1 MAFSDDDLYDDD
13 VNQDDGFA
21 GFPDDDDQDDDAPAS
36 PRGHIRSQIN
46 PYSAKPDAPGSSGG
60 RGMPG
65 RSPDSPASSGSGS
78 RPGYGGSYG
87 SGGSGAARTPG
98 SPFSSGSGGGSGGSP
113 FSSSSGPRQLGAS
126 GASNPPPSRSTGTY
140 SSSSSRPGSP
150 GSDRPSFTSGSAP
163 PSRSTGENSPYRS
176 PNDSSSHS
184 RPGDRP
190 SSTSSAPP
198 SRSTGENSPYRSPG
212 DSSSHSRPGDRP
224 SSASSRPA
232 DSKPAAKPDDKS
244 GGRGFGGFF
253 NRGKNEKPDDKKDA
267 GRPPQN
273 RPPDKKKDEGGG
285 RNVFSAI
292 GSRFGRGGDKQ
303 DAKPDAGRGTPAPSS
318 SYGRSAPPPNK
329 PDRKPG
335 SGDKAADAGRFAA
348 LTGRVGGLF
357 KFGKGKDAKPDA
369 KPPGRDSGPSQP
381 LASSSGSRSAP
392 PSPQSGARQ
401 QQPSSRT
408 AAADRSEGKGGL
420 WEALTS
426 RLRGRGGKQDAQ
438 PQSRTRREGA
448 SSRVPEV
455 STAGWNLDT
464 QLDLVGIGL
473 MLGAIILLL
482 SSLSGDQGA
491 AIGAVNTFLGQV
503 FGWGAIVIPFL
514 MGGIGAFLLVTRF
527 GDTPPQID
535 AVRVAGAVSFYV
547 SLLTLFQFIVVLDP
561 LFQGDLATMKL
572 LVDGYT
578 WGLGRGGGVIG
589 TGIHLFLVE
598 NIGEIGGFV
607 LLAGWMG
614 VSLMLFTRTSATQLI
629 VIIVSLTRSFRVS
642 WQHRQQLNAARRAVA
657 QQEAA
662 ARVAAQRQ
670 IAVSKPNAGE
680 LRPGV
685 AGALPAGEARQ
696 QPLPL
701 EDLPIRVG
709 GQMVNAET
717 VANTASPAATGARAA
732 FGGLL
737 KRLPGTGSRG
747 AQSDSEAETAPT
759 GGARGFLSRRA
770 GSTFTNGALES
781 GKSSA
786 LPPPPPPPAV
796 PPAMQP
802 AALQQPAPPA
812 ASPAYA
818 PYQQPGTP
826 AAPASAAPS
835 TLPAPATPAPRPVQ
849 PPSQPAPEPAAR
861 QPSPYGPSVQNN
873 TPISAP
879 KPPSIETNRPK
890 RSYTMA
896 DFRTLLAPGSKGDY
910 DRKALVERARIIGE
924 TLESFGA
931 PGKVVEINTGPVITQ
946 FGVEPGYITQR
957 DRQSR
962 VKVSAIAQLDK
973 DLQLSLGARSIRIE
987 APVPGK
993 GYVGIEVP
1001 NDTPMTV
1008 SLRDLMESN
1017 RYQRI
1022 KSPLAIAL
1030 GEAVDGTPVAAD
1042 LSTMPHLL
1050 IAGTTGSGKSV
1061 MVNAIICS
1069 LLLRNTPDV
1078 VRFIMVDPK
1087 RVELTTYNGIPHL
1100 VAPVVVEVERIIG
1113 VLKWVTREMD
1123 DRYKK
1128 FSVAGARNIDDYN
1141 RNRPTDAEQMPYIV
1155 VVIDEL
1161 ADLMMLAPEEA
1172 ERYITRIAAMAR
1184 ATGIHLVIATQRPS
1198 ADVVTG
1204 LIKANFPARIAFA
1217 VASNVDSRVI
1227 LDQPGAE
1234 KLLGRGD
1241 MLYLSG
1247 DSPAPVRLQGVF
1259 LSDQEIQAIVKH
1271 WKAQSDG
1278 TTQTPLQA
1286 FAAADKD
1293 DESKQTSGFG
1303 ATAGRGMASS
1313 GPIFPQKAL
1322 FDDDDEDDGD
1332 ESGEDMPDDELY
1344 ERAVDLV
1351 RRQNGASVS
1360 LLQRKMRIGYARAA
1374 RLIDAMEDRG
1384 IIGPAKEGSSKQRDV
1399 LPAK

>member
-1 MAFSDDDLYDDD
+1 MAFSDDDRYDDD
-13 VNQDDGFA
+13 LNQDDGYE
-21 GFPDDDDQDDDAPAS
+21 GFPDEDDQDDAPAS
-36 PRGHIRSQIN
+36 ARDRIRNQIN
-46 PYSAKPDAPGSSGG
+46 PYSAKPDAPGAPGNRGSPFRPSDSSGG
-60 RGMPG
+60 
-65 RSPDSPASSGSGS
+65 GSAGT

-87 SGGSGAARTPG
+87 GGSGANR
-98 SPFSSGSGGGSGGSP
+98 SPDSS
-113 FSSSSGPRQLGAS
+113 FSSS
-126 GASNPPPSRSTGTY
+126 GT
-140 SSSSSRPGSP
+140 SSSSSSSFSSRQFSASGATNPPPARSTPSLSSP
-150 GSDRPSFTSGSAP
+150 SGAP
-163 PSRSTGENSPYRS
+163 PSRSTSENSSYRS
-176 PNDSSSHS
+176 QSESPSHA
-184 RPGDRP
+184 RGGDQRGDRTG
-190 SSTSSAPP
+190 SSG
-198 SRSTGENSPYRSPG
+198 RQ
-212 DSSSHSRPGDRP
+212 
-224 SSASSRPA
+224 PA
-232 DSKPAAKPDDKS
+232 DNKPAGES
-244 GGRGFGGFF
+244 RWRRYIRFL
-253 NRGKNEKPDDKKDA
+253 NRGKKDKDDGKKDASRPQQNRSDDKKQEKS
-267 GRPPQN
+267 GV
-273 RPPDKKKDEGGG
+273 KK
-285 RNVFSAI
+285 VFGI
-292 GSRFGRGGDKQ
+292 IKNLFGRDGDKP
-303 DAKPDAGRGTPAPSS
+303 AGKPDAERGGAAPSS
-318 SYGRSAPPPNK
+318 HERSGSSPGK
-329 PDRKPG
+329 PDRKPASDDKSANLIFAVISRIRG
-335 SGDKAADAGRFAA
+335 FFKRGGDQ
-348 LTGRVGGLF
+348 
-357 KFGKGKDAKPDA
+357 DAKAGA
-369 KPPGRDSGPSQP
+369 KPANRDSGSGQP
-381 LASSSGSRSAP
+381 LASVSSPRPASPSA
-392 PSPQSGARQ
+392 QSGTRQ
-401 QQPSSRT
+401 QQPTGR
-408 AAADRSEGKGGL
+408 AAAAERSEAKGGL
-420 WEALTS
+420 WEMMTS
-426 RLRGRGGKQDAQ
+426 WVRRKGKQDSQ

-448 SSRVPEV
+448 NPRVPEV
-455 STAGWNLDT
+455 TTAGWNLDT
-464 QLDLVGIGL
+464 QLDLLGIGL
-473 MLGAIILLL
+473 MVGAIILLL

-491 AIGAVNTFLGQV
+491 AIGAINTFLGQV
-503 FGWGAIVIPFL
+503 FGWGAIAVPFV

-527 GDTPPQID
+527 GDTPPEID
-535 AVRVAGAVSFYV
+535 AVRVAGAVSFYIA
-547 SLLTLFQFIVVLDP
+547 LLTLFQFIVVLDP
-561 LFQGDLATMKL
+561 LFQGDLATLKL

-578 WGLGRGGGVIG
+578 WGMGRGGGVIG

-607 LLAGWMG
+607 LLIGWMG

-642 WQHRQQLNAARRAVA
+642 WQHRQQLAAARRAIA

-662 ARVAAQRQ
+662 ARAAAQRQ
-670 IAVSKPNAGE
+670 LAVSKPAAGE
-680 LRPGV
+680 LRPGT

-709 GQMVNAET
+709 GQMVSAET
-717 VANTASPAATGARAA
+717 AAHTALPAATGARAA

-737 KRLPGTGSRG
+737 KRLPGTGNRG
-747 AQSDSEAETAPT
+747 THSDSEAETAPT

-770 GSTFTNGALES
+770 GSTFINGTPQSDTPA
-781 GKSSA
+781 A
-786 LPPPPPPPAV
+786 APPPPPPSTV

-802 AALQQPAPPA
+802 AALQPPPPPAQPAA
-812 ASPAYA
+812 
-818 PYQQPGTP
+818 QPIEP
-826 AAPASAAPS
+826 RQLAPS
-835 TLPAPATPAPRPVQ
+835 VPAPV
-849 PPSQPAPEPAAR
+849 AR
-861 QPSPYGPSVQNN
+861 QPSPYGPAVQVN
-873 TPISAP
+873 TPISVP
-879 KPPSIETNRPK
+879 KPPSIEIHRPK
-890 RSYTMA
+890 RTYTMA

-910 DRKALVERARIIGE
+910 DRKALVERARIISE

-973 DLQLSLGARSIRIE
+973 DLQLALGARSIRIE

-1022 KSPLAIAL
+1022 RSPLAIAL

-1042 LSTMPHLL
+1042 LATMPHLL

-1141 RNRPTDAEQMPYIV
+1141 RNRPADVEQMPYII

-1259 LSDQEIQAIVKH
+1259 LSDQEIQAIVNH
-1271 WKAQSDG
+1271 WKAQNDG

-1293 DESKQTSGFG
+1293 DEAKQASGFG
-1303 ATAGRGMASS
+1303 AGAGRGMASS

-1322 FDDDDEDDGD
+1322 FDDEDEDDGD
-1332 ESGEDMPDDELY
+1332 KSGEDMPDDELY

-1374 RLIDAMEDRG
+1374 RLIDAMEERG
-1384 IIGPAKEGSSKQRDV
+1384 VIGPAKEGSSKQRDV

>member
-1 MAFSDDDLYDDD
+1 MAFSDDDRYDDD
-13 VNQDDGFA
+13 VNQDDGYE
-21 GFPDDDDQDDDAPAS
+21 GFPDEDDQDDAPAS
-36 PRGHIRSQIN
+36 PRDRIRNQIN
-46 PYSAKPDAPGSSGG
+46 PYSAKPDAPNAPGS
-60 RGMPG
+60 RGSPF
-65 RSPDSPASSGSGS
+65 RSTDSPGSSGSGS

-87 SGGSGAARTPG
+87 SGGGGSGSTSGSGSRGPG
-98 SPFSSGSGGGSGGSP
+98 NPFSSGGGSGSGSSNP
-113 FSSSSGPRQLGAS
+113 YGSSSGPRQLGAS
-126 GASNPPPSRSTGTY
+126 GASNPPPSRSTGTF
-140 SSSSSRPGSP
+140 SSSSSRPSSP
-150 GSDRPSFTSGSAP
+150 GSDRPSYTA
-163 PSRSTGENSPYRS
+163 
-176 PNDSSSHS
+176 
-184 RPGDRP
+184 
-190 SSTSSAPP
+190 SSAPP
-198 SRSTGENSPYRSPG
+198 SRSTGENSPYRSP
-212 DSSSHSRPGDRP
+212 SESTPYSRPGDRRDDRP

-244 GGRGFGGFF
+244 GGRGIGGFF
-253 NRGKNEKPDDKKDA
+253 GRGKDDKPDAKKDA
-267 GRPPQN
+267 GRPQQN
-273 RPPDKKKDEGGG
+273 RPPDKKKDDGGG
-285 RNVFSAI
+285 KGIFGVVSN
-292 GSRFGRGGDKQ
+292 RFGRGGDKQ
-303 DAKPDAGRGTPAPSS
+303 AAKPDAGRGAPASSS
-318 SYGRSAPPPNK
+318 SYGRSASPPNK
-329 PDRKPG
+329 PDRKPA
-335 SGDKAADAGRFAA
+335 SGDKAAGAGGLSA
-348 LTGRVGGLF
+348 LTGRIGGIF
-357 KFGKGKDAKPDA
+357 KRGGDKDAKPGA
-369 KPPGRDSGPSQP
+369 KPPGRDASPGQP
-381 LASSSGSRSAP
+381 LASMSGSRSAP
-392 PSPQSGARQ
+392 PSAQSGARQ
-401 QQPSSRT
+401 QQPPSR
-408 AAADRSEGKGGL
+408 AAAAERGEGKGGL

-426 RLRGRGGKQDAQ
+426 RLRGGGKADAQ
-438 PQSRTRREGA
+438 PQSRTRREGT
-448 SSRVPEV
+448 SNRVPEV
-455 STAGWNLDT
+455 TTAGWNLDT

-473 MLGAIILLL
+473 MVGALILLL

-503 FGWGAIVIPFL
+503 FGWGAIVVPFL

-527 GDTPPQID
+527 GDTPPEID

-547 SLLTLFQFIVVLDP
+547 ALLTLFQFIVVLDP

-642 WQHRQQLNAARRAVA
+642 WQHRQQLASARRAVA

-662 ARVAAQRQ
+662 ARAAAQRQ

-680 LRPGV
+680 LRPGT

-709 GQMVNAET
+709 GQMVSAET
-717 VANTASPAATGARAA
+717 AAAASVPAAAGARGA

-737 KRLPGTGSRG
+737 KRLPGSGSRG
-747 AQSDSEAETAPT
+747 TQSDSEAETAPT

-770 GSTFTNGALES
+770 GSTFTNGALEGGS
-781 GKSSA
+781 PA
-786 LPPPPPPPAV
+786 AAPPPPPPSSV
-796 PPAMQP
+796 PPSMQP
-802 AALQQPAPPA
+802 AALQHPAAPAP
-812 ASPAYA
+812 SPAYA
-818 PYQQPGTP
+818 PYQQPTQ
-826 AAPASAAPS
+826 
-835 TLPAPATPAPRPVQ
+835 TPAPANASSTPSPQPVPPGPAARPI
-849 PPSQPAPEPAAR
+849 QPAPQPAQSTPEPATR

-873 TPISAP
+873 TPISTP
-879 KPPSIETNRPK
+879 KPPSIETHRPK
-890 RSYTMA
+890 RSYTMV

-973 DLQLSLGARSIRIE
+973 DLQLALGARSIRIE

-1042 LSTMPHLL
+1042 LSSMPHLL

-1123 DRYKK
+1123 DRYKR

-1141 RNRPTDAEQMPYIV
+1141 RNRAAEVEQMPYII

-1259 LSDQEIQAIVKH
+1259 LSDQEIQTIVKH

-1293 DESKQTSGFG
+1293 DESKQASGFG

-1322 FDDDDEDDGD
+1322 FDEDDEDDGD